1 METMRWILL
10 LAGIIIVLGIYL
22 YSRLQGRRSSSYLP
36 AERPFME
43 TDSRIDPLF
52 DDVGDKGDVDAEL
65 ESLNQLIVEDM
76 TLQNHEARARTTAAS
91 LEMAMPDKVVT
102 LYVKAPAGVPFRG
115 SFLMEA
121 MGKAGLAFGDMQIF
135 HYLENHNGRDRVLF
149 SVANMVEPGTFN
161 PQAMDDFTTRG
172 LVLFLQLPAPFD
184 AVKAF
189 DAMVAAARSLAT
201 SLEGS
206 VYDTTHSVLTNQ
218 TISHLREDVIDYQL
232 RRRVAQTAS

>member
-22 YSRLQGRRSSSYLP
+22 YSRLQGRRSSSHLP
-36 AERPFME
+36 AERSFME

-65 ESLNQLIVEDM
+65 EGLSQLIVEDM
-76 TLQNHEARARTTAAS
+76 PLQNHEAPAPTTAAP
-91 LEMAMPDKVVT
+91 LEMTMPDKVVT

-115 SFLMEA
+115 SLLMEA

-161 PQAMDDFTTRG
+161 PQAMDDFSTRG

-184 AVKAF
+184 AIKAF
-189 DAMVAAARSLAT
+189 DAMVSAAR
-201 SLEGS
+201 
-206 VYDTTHSVLTNQ
+206 
-218 TISHLREDVIDYQL
+218 
-232 RRRVAQTAS
+232 

>member
-1 METMRWILL
+1 L

-36 AERPFME
+36 AEQPFME

-52 DDVGDKGDVDAEL
+52 DEVGDKGDVDAEL
-65 ESLNQLIVEDM
+65 ESLSQLIVEDM
-76 TLQNHEARARTTAAS
+76 TLQNHEAPARTTAGP
-91 LEMAMPDKVVT
+91 LNMTMPDKVVT
-102 LYVKAPAGVPFRG
+102 LYVKAPPGVPFRG

-135 HYLENHNGRDRVLF
+135 HYLENHNGRDRALF

-161 PQAMDDFTTRG
+161 PQAMDDFSTRG

-189 DAMVAAARSLAT
+189 DAMVTAARSLAT

-232 RRRVAQTAS
+232 RQRVAQTAS